1 MIGNDC
7 MTELLGASH
16 FPRPANRM
24 NQVPQD
30 AAVEKTTKKAERQ
43 ISLHESYVIVWV
55 EGQKL

>member
-7 MTELLGASH
+7 MTELLGAS
-16 FPRPANRM
+16 FPTPCKPYEPGN
-24 NQVPQD
+24 QD